1 MIGGLRQGTR
11 VVPLAAIALGA
22 IAWLCA
28 AKAQPKGRS
37 RSSSCVSK
45 AARSPMACAACVT
58 EGDRVRLR
66 WTADAPTI
74 VHLHGYDI
82 EQEVAPAG

>member
-28 AKAQPKGRS
+28 AKAQPEGPEQVFELRIEGGE
-37 RSSSCVSK
+37 
-45 AARSPMACAACVT
+45 VT
-58 EGDRVRLR
+58 DGLRRLR
-66 WTADAPTI
+66 DGRRPRASALDR
-74 VHLHGYDI
+74 
-82 EQEVAPAG
+82 